1 MMMVAAVTGDEMQE
15 GKLELSG
22 LSVGSGLWLFLASAP
37 QGFPLNKGKRRG
49 KLNKKVSRVGVLIY
63 FVIPVLI
70 TVEKPLL

>member
-49 KLNKKVSRVGVLIY
+49 
-63 FVIPVLI
+63 
-70 TVEKPLL
+70 EA